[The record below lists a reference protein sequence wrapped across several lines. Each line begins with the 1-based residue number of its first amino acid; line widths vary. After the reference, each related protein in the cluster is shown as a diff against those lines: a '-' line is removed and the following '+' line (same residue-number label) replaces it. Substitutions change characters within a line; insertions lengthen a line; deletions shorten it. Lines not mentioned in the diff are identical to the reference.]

1 MTSLKLK
8 IFLVISVALILPR
21 SVYSHDG
28 WVEISP
34 SIVEKNQS
42 ATIAL
47 IQGNHSTSIRATA
60 SPANGIK
67 SIRRWSLSIRKL
79 NKIL

>member
-8 IFLVISVALILPR
+8 ILLLISAALILPR

-42 ATIAL
+42 
-47 IQGNHSTSIRATA
+47 GHDRAD
-60 SPANGIK
+60 S
-67 SIRRWSLSIRKL
+67 R
-79 NKIL
+79 

>member
-34 SIVEKNQS
+34 
-42 ATIAL
+42 AL
-47 IQGNHSTSIRATA
+47 WKKTKPPRL
-60 SPANGIK
+60 
-67 SIRRWSLSIRKL
+67 R
-79 NKIL
+79 